1 MLLTISSCGTMLIS
15 ETQKRRHALYINTL
29 TIRHIVNTKRF
40 RGLHICFQDD
50 FRNLF
55 RDSASFIILNIIFV
69 TCDFYLIRI
78 FVTINNPD

>member
-15 ETQKRRHALYINTL
+15 ETQKRRHTLYI
-29 TIRHIVNTKRF
+29 TKRF